1 MANTI
6 ISKTIQDGKR
16 NTIIKID
23 IVGDGSGEESAVKI
37 FDASTFLNT
46 TVNKKVN
53 RIQYAL
59 NGFSAKLL
67 WDNGSNGK
75 PLLSLV
81 TDHYSDFEFDGGLSN
96 TDITNRTG
104 NILITTT
111 GLGSND
117 NGSIILYIQSKR

>member
-6 ISKTIQDGKR
+6 TTTTIQDGKR

-23 IVGDGSGEESAVKI
+23 IVGDGSGEETLAVI
-37 FDASTFLNT
+37 FNASSYYNI
-46 TVNKKVN
+46 TVNKKLN

-59 NGFSAKLL
+59 NGFSAKLF
-67 WDNGSNGK
+67 WAATANA

-81 TDHYSDFEFDGGLSN
+81 ANHQSDLKYDGGLSN
-96 TDITNRTG
+96 TYYAGHTG

-111 GLGSND
+111 GLVAGSN
-117 NGSIILYIQSKR
+117 GTIILYIQSKR